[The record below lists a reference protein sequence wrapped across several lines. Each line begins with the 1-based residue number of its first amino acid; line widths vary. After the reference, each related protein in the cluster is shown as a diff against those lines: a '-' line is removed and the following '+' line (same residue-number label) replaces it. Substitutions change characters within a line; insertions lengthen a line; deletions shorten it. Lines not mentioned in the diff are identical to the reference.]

1 MYHGTSKIIK
11 KSKLDE
17 DLRKVFL
24 SSPYFYDSSYVN
36 EENHFQVANPRNDID
51 RAVLEMLSREGHE
64 YDSKYIEYWFQ
75 NHGPGGK
82 LWPHVDFNHGLRIR
96 FHYGEKISQDNLM
109 SPMTIACYL
118 DVEDMVGGEFCI
130 SERSWLDYEH
140 EISDINVLEKEMN
153 SYSMESFSPKTGDI
167 LYFEGSRY
175 YHWINQMVSGKRV
188 SMLIN
193 FWNEIDS
200 PSRAML

>member
-1 MYHGTSKIIK
+1 MYRGTSRIIK
-11 KSKLDE
+11 TSRLDE
-17 DLRKVFL
+17 DLRSIFL
-24 SSPYFYDSSYVN
+24 SSPYFYDQTYKN
-36 EENHFQVANPRNDID
+36 EENHFEVFSPRNDID
-51 RAVLEMLSREGHE
+51 RAVLDLLKREGYR

-75 NHGPGGK
+75 NHREDGK

-96 FHYGEKISQDNLM
+96 LHHGEQISPEKLM

-118 DVEDMVGGEFCI
+118 DVQDLVGGEFCI
-130 SERSWLDYEH
+130 SQRSWLDYEK
-140 EISDINVLEKEMN
+140 EISDINVLEKEVLKFD
-153 SYSMESFSPKTGDI
+153 YEAYLPVTGDI

-175 YHWINQMVSGKRV
+175 YHWINHIFSGKRV

-200 PSRAML
+200 PSRTMS